1 MNSYHQSVP
10 PSSTELGRLDL
21 PQGQR
26 VGVQI
31 LVTLALLYAVY
42 TAYAKTDDVM
52 QGMAPSSSHPYDRY
66 DEQPT
71 AVVIGGAFLALICT
85 AYVFITLRDT
95 KMTYLN

>member
-1 MNSYHQSVP
+1 MNSSHQSVA
-10 PSSTELGRLDL
+10 PSSTGLGRLDL

-31 LVTLALLYAVY
+31 LVTLFLLYAMY
-42 TAYAKTDDVM
+42 MAYSKTDDVM
-52 QGMAPSSSHPYDRY
+52 QGMAPSSSYPYDRY

-71 AVVIGGAFLALICT
+71 AVVIGGAFLAMICT

-95 KMTYLN
+95 KMTYID